1 MEKYNES
8 KWIGQKYNL
17 LTVIEPVCYERKGK
31 KYWYWRVKCDCG
43 NETVVRPNAVIKGRT
58 KTCGNYNNHKIFPY
72 NKSHCESHTRLH
84 NIWCGM
90 NNRCNPSHLNSERY
104 GKRGISI
111 CDEWRSY
118 EKFAE
123 WARANGYKD
132 GLSIERID
140 VNGNYSP
147 ENCTWIT
154 MRKQARNRRT
164 TYWVEYQGKKM
175 SLAEA
180 CERAKISYKEV
191 FYRIKKAG
199 WTFEKAISTPIGAEI
214 GQRES
219 AHNCIICGK
228 EFTSHSCRSKYCTHE
243 CYLVYRTLKRH
254 DSSFLPANITK
265 GC

>member
-1 MEKYNES
+1 MGKYNDS

-17 LTVIEPVCYERKGK
+17 LTVIEPVHVVGK
-31 KYWYWRVKCDCG
+31 YSKCWYWKMRCECG
-43 NETVVRPNAVIKGRT
+43 NEIVVKPNEVIRGHT
-58 KTCGNYNNHKIFPY
+58 KTCGDNIHRRSPH

-90 NNRCNPSHLNSERY
+90 NNRCNPNNSNTERY

-111 CDEWRSY
+111 CEEWKDY
-118 EKFAE
+118 EKFAK
-123 WARANGYKD
+123 WARANGYED
-132 GLSIERID
+132 ELTIERID
-140 VNGNYSP
+140 VNKDYSP
-147 ENCTWIT
+147 ENCTWIPLA
-154 MRKQARNRRT
+154 KQARNRT
-164 TYWVEYQGKKM
+164 TTHWVEYQGNKM

-180 CERAKISYKEV
+180 CERARLPYKQV
-191 FYRIKKAG
+191 FFRMRRAG

-214 GQRES
+214 GQHES
-219 AHNCIICGK
+219 VHNCIICGK

-265 GC
+265 RC